1 MSGSHSQAAS
11 AALCGRGAGPDW
23 LILLSCIRLFL
34 QTGEFVGWTQLLWAV
49 SGAAAVDG
57 VVRAREVIGRLWVV
71 FNSELQRFGC
81 VLDHTV
87 YLEER

>member
-1 MSGSHSQAAS
+1 MSGSHSQASS
-11 AALCGRGAGPDW
+11 ALRGRGADSDW
-23 LILLSCIRLFL
+23 LVLLSCVRLFL

-49 SGAAAVDG
+49 GGAAAVEG
-57 VVRAREVIGRLWVV
+57 VVRAGGVVGRLRVV
-71 FNSELQRFGC
+71 FNGELQRFGC